1 MSDANKATVRAFY
14 DAINER
20 RFDDLDQY
28 CHPDFVF
35 YHQVDTPHAGV
46 DGFRESEEKN
56 FAAFDDWQMPI
67 VDLIAEGD
75 QVASYMIFEG
85 IHARDWAGI
94 PASGRKLRF
103 SLFMKLTLRDG
114 LIVEKRA
121 HFDRADIRQQLAG

>member
-1 MSDANKATVRAFY
+1 MTEANKATVRAFY
-14 DAINER
+14 EAINEQ
-20 RFDDLDQY
+20 RFDDLAQY

-35 YHQVDTPHAGV
+35 YHQVDTPHPGV
-46 DGFRESEEKN
+46 AGFRASEEKN

-67 VDLIAEGD
+67 VELIAEGD

-114 LIVEKRA
+114 LIVEKRS

>member
-20 RFDDLDQY
+20 RFDVLDQY

-35 YHQVDTPHAGV
+35 YHQVDTPHPGV
-46 DGFRESEEKN
+46 AGFRESEEKN

-114 LIVEKRA
+114 LIIEKRA

>member
-1 MSDANKATVRAFY
+1 MTRTRPLSVPSTTRSTRGVSTIWTNIAT
-14 DAINER
+14 
-20 RFDDLDQY
+20 
-28 CHPDFVF
+28 PDFVF